1 MQEHKQADDG
11 LPGAA
16 APATTAEIVERM
28 TTRVA
33 NSLVI
38 AAGLLA
44 LGIYWSGDE
53 VETQTYQAVAT
64 PDGRVI
70 RVNTHSGS
78 VVSCDATRCRSV
90 WLHGDELDRV
100 SEEVGER
107 VREAIEGREPGPQGP
122 GARPALPAP
131 AGAPAAGQ
139 PPQQP
144 QSAPAPALAP
154 ATPAQP
160 QAAPQPE
167 R

>member
-1 MQEHKQADDG
+1 MQQHKQAGDG

-38 AAGLLA
+38 AAGILA

-53 VETQTYQAVAT
+53 VEAQTYQAVAT

-70 RVNTHSGS
+70 RVNTMSGS
-78 VVSCDATRCRSV
+78 IVSCDATRCGLV
-90 WLHGDELDRV
+90 WLQGDDLDRV
-100 SEEVGER
+100 GEEVGER
-107 VREAIEGREPGPQGP
+107 VREAMEGRAPGPQDS

-131 AGAPAAGQ
+131 PGAPAAGQ
-139 PPQQP
+139 APQQP
-144 QSAPAPALAP
+144 QSAPAPGAP
-154 ATPAQP
+154 TPPAQP
-160 QAAPQPE
+160 QGAPQPQ